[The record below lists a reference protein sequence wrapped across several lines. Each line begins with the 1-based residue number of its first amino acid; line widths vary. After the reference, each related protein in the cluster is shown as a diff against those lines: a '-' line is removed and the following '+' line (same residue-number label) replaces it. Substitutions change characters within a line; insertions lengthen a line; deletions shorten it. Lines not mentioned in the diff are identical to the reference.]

1 MFTVID
7 TDKVNKNEVKTI
19 KLEQNDNYA
28 MLNASGLEVN
38 NDKDAKGMQ
47 KIVDIKTKEH
57 ETIKPVESS

>member
-7 TDKVNKNEVKTI
+7 RDKVNNNEVKTI

>member
-7 TDKVNKNEVKTI
+7 TDKVNNNEVKTI